1 MSSVDC
7 VRMKQKNH
15 AVWLRLGWKRKEGQ
29 ITEGDLA
36 VSGIRDIKHPNGG
49 RSTSVNRG
57 ITQKE
62 SRSDVLQGVGRAHS
76 SKEAETHEPW

>member
-7 VRMKQKNH
+7 VRMMQKKH

-36 VSGIRDIKHPNGG
+36 VSVYGLKHPSAG

-62 SRSDVLQGVGRAHS
+62 SRSDVLQGVGRVHS
-76 SKEAETHEPW
+76 SNEAETHEPW